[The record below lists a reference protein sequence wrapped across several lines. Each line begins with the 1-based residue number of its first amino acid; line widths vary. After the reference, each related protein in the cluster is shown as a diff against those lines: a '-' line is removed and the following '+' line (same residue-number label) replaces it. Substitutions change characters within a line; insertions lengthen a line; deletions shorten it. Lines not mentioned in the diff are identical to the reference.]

1 MDCSP
6 LGDLMVLNFNI
17 LPTAVPVY
25 FIPSD
30 RRSSLLMT
38 PVDVQ
43 EADTFILP
51 KKIEICP
58 SSGGSKRSA
67 SYSIINQLSISSGF
81 NAEFIALSV
90 KFHLLN
96 ESEETW
102 QTTLTVDKV
111 LRGLLAQE
119 DYDLLHS
126 NFDLPEISYDG

>member
-43 EADTFILP
+43 GAGAFMLP
-51 KKIEICP
+51 QKIEICP
-58 SSGGSKRSA
+58 SSGGRKR
-67 SYSIINQLSISSGF
+67 
-81 NAEFIALSV
+81 
-90 KFHLLN
+90 
-96 ESEETW
+96 
-102 QTTLTVDKV
+102 LT
-111 LRGLLAQE
+111 
-119 DYDLLHS
+119 S
-126 NFDLPEISYDG
+126 